1 MAKVLI
7 TGVDGFTGRYLSSAL
22 LERRHHVIG
31 LSRTAGVLE
40 NGVEVHACD
49 LTDVTALQEMIATCR
64 ADWVVHLAAISFVAH
79 ADVTELYQANIIG
92 TRNLLDLL
100 SRVDVTPSRILVASS
115 ANVYGNRRE
124 GILSEDMPTQPAND
138 YGVSKQAVESLA
150 RIYSE
155 RLPIIVT
162 RPFNYTGRG
171 QSRLFLLPK
180 IVEHFRS
187 RAPAIR
193 LGNIDVARD
202 FSDVRTLVDCYIRLL
217 ECEDAVGGTFNICSG
232 EAHLLRDVLAMA
244 EKKTGYRIEIEIDP
258 NLVRRDEVK
267 TLAGSKAA
275 LEQIIGPVDAIPIE
289 DTIAWML
296 ADG

>member
-7 TGVDGFTGRYLSSAL
+7 TGADGFTGRYLSFAL
-22 LERRHHVIG
+22 SERQHHVVG
-31 LSRTAGVLE
+31 LSRRESVLE
-40 NGVEVHACD
+40 NGVKVHACD
-49 LTDVTALQEMIATCR
+49 LADLVSLQEMISFCR
-64 ADWVVHLAAISFVAH
+64 ADWIVHLAAISFVPH
-79 ADVTELYQANIIG
+79 ADVTELYQTNVIG
-92 TRNLLDLL
+92 TRNLLDVL
-100 SRVDVTPSRILVASS
+100 SRADVTPSRILVASS

-124 GILSEDMPTQPAND
+124 GMLSEDMLPQPAND

-150 RIYSE
+150 RIYSG

-171 QSRLFLLPK
+171 QSQQFLLPK
-180 IVEHFRS
+180 IVEHFRN
-187 RAPAIR
+187 RAPFIR
-193 LGNIDVARD
+193 LGNVDVARD

-217 ECEDAVGGTFNICSG
+217 ECEDSLGGTFNICSG
-232 EAHLLRDVLAMA
+232 EAHCLRDIITIA
-244 EKKTGYRIEIEIDP
+244 EKRAGHRIEIHVDP

>member
-7 TGVDGFTGRYLSSAL
+7 TGADGFTGRYLSSVL
-22 LERRHHVIG
+22 VERQHHVVG
-31 LSRTAGVLE
+31 LSRSASVLE
-40 NGVEVHACD
+40 NGVEIHACD
-49 LTDVTALQEMIATCR
+49 LTDVASLQNMVSTCR

-100 SRVDVTPSRILVASS
+100 SRADVKPSRVLVASS
-115 ANVYGNRRE
+115 ANVYGNRRG
-124 GILSEDMPTQPAND
+124 GILSEDMPPQPAND

-155 RLPIIVT
+155 RLPIIVS

-171 QSRLFLLPK
+171 QSQQFLLPK
-180 IVEHFRS
+180 IIEHFRRRES
-187 RAPAIR
+187 SIR

-202 FSDVRTLVDCYIRLL
+202 FSDIRTLVDCYIRLL
-217 ECEDAVGGTFNICSG
+217 EREDALGGTFNICSG
-232 EAHLLRDVLAMA
+232 KACFLRDIVRMV
-244 EKKTGYRIEIEIDP
+244 EKQTGHRMELEVDP
-258 NLVRRDEVK
+258 NLIRSDEVK
-267 TLAGSKAA
+267 TLAGSKVA
-275 LEQIIGPVDAIPIE
+275 LERVIGRVDGIPIE

-296 ADG
+296 AGG